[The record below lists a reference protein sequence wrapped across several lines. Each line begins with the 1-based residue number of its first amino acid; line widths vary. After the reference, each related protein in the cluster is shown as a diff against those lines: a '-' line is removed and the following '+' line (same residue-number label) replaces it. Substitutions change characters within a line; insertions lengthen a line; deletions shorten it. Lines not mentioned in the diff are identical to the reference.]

1 MGPKLLHLALQ
12 NMRRQLRRTI
22 LTALIFAVAVFIYTV
37 LVAVPVSMDRIAAD
51 AAKGLR
57 LITIAHNSYRLPAK
71 YCNEIKK
78 MPHVVACAPELQLA
92 LIYRDP
98 RDFITTFGVTADIF
112 TITGDRE
119 FQVSPEMRKVM
130 ASDRRFCS
138 VGTVL
143 MREHGWKLGQQI
155 VLRDPEDEKL
165 TLTLIPKLELPSLL
179 TSRVLLFDRRV
190 FDQAAKDAFGV
201 DTTERASFL
210 STKVDRAENMD
221 QVTAEIDENFHNSE
235 AETETTEES
244 DALASVVTGIG
255 DIKTIMYSL
264 CIVVLV
270 TVLLIAANSMAM
282 MVRDRIAEVAV
293 MRALGFGRFHVV
305 TLLLA
310 EAATIGLAGA
320 VVGAGAA
327 LAIFHRG
334 ISLGQITGGIGYMA
348 VAPDTAALAVLVA
361 LVVSILSAALPVAR
375 GASPAR
381 DRIQEGRLS
390 N

>member
-1 MGPKLLHLALQ
+1 MAPKLLHLALR
-12 NMRRQLRRTI
+12 NMLRQRRRTI
-22 LTALIFAVAVFIYTV
+22 LTALTFAVAVFLYTV
-37 LVAVPVSMDRIAAD
+37 LVAVPVSMDRIASD

-78 MPHVVACAPELQLA
+78 MRHVVACAPELQFTT
-92 LIYRDP
+92 IYRDP
-98 RDFITTFGVTADIF
+98 RDFITTFGVTQDIF
-112 TITGDRE
+112 SVTGDND
-119 FQVSPEMRKVM
+119 FQVPPQTRAMM

-143 MREHGWKLGQQI
+143 MHEHGWKIGQQI
-155 VLRDPEDEKL
+155 VLRSPDNDKL
-165 TLTLIPKLELPSLL
+165 WLTLIPMLVLPSVL
-179 TSRVLLFDRRV
+179 TSRTLLFDRRV
-190 FDQAAKDAFGV
+190 LDDAVKDAFGV
-201 DTTERASFL
+201 DTTDRASFL
-210 STKVDRAENMD
+210 TTRVDRAEDMD
-221 QVTAEIDENFHNSE
+221 QVIAEIDENFHNSD

-282 MVRDRIAEVAV
+282 MVRDRVTEVAV
-293 MRALGFGRFHVV
+293 MRALGFGRMHVV

-310 EAATIGLAGA
+310 EAAFIGLAGA

-327 LAIFHRG
+327 LWIFHRG
-334 ISLGQITGGIGYMA
+334 ISLGTLTGAMGYMA
-348 VAPDTAALAVLVA
+348 VTPDTAALAVLIA
-361 LVVSILSAALPVAR
+361 LGASILSALLPVAR
-375 GASPAR
+375 AAQIAPAMAVR
-381 DRIQEGRLS
+381 KVV
-390 N
+390 